1 MHKMTLGDSSS
12 EVFCAKFDPE
22 ERYIAA
28 GYGDGVVRIYN
39 LETGKLS
46 FNLSSALHL
55 AGSDDSMPV
64 TALKWR
70 P

>member
-46 FNLSSALHL
+46 FNLSSALYL
-55 AGSDDSMPV
+55 AGADDTMPV
-64 TALKWR
+64 TAIKWR

>member
-1 MHKMTLGDSSS
+1 MTVGDGAT

-22 ERYIAA
+22 DRYIAC

-46 FNLSSALHL
+46 FSLGGGLAL
-55 AGSDDSMPV
+55 AGTTEDMPV
-64 TALKWR
+64 TAL
-70 P
+70 